1 MTKQISL
8 SQNLI
13 TSMDTYQVYQSDIF
27 CEEIQVQILPNAILF
42 SDQM

>member
-13 TSMDTYQVYQSDIF
+13 SSMDTYQVYQDIF
-27 CEEIQVQILPNAILF
+27 CAEIQVQILPNAILF